1 MNHLATDEAKNVK
14 ILPIV
19 IATVLLTAALV
30 VAVLFS
36 FDLLAFGTDQA
47 IDQLVHT
54 DGMVHTEGMVHSDE
68 LHDELV
74 SDRQKGVAERGSMV
88 MPFDLE
94 RTTHIF
100 ETTEFGGVQ
109 QVLSADGDLTQIR
122 LIQDHLKE
130 EVDRFQ
136 SGDFGD
142 PAAIHGHDM
151 PGLVELEAG
160 YERIDVTYESLLDG
174 GKITYSTADEELKN
188 AIHRWFEAQLSDHGS
203 HARSALP

>member
-1 MNHLATDEAKNVK
+1 MNHLATNKTNNVK

-47 IDQLVHT
+47 INQIVHT
-54 DGMVHTEGMVHSDE
+54 DGMVHTEGIVHSDE
-68 LHDELV
+68 LHSELV
-74 SDRQKGVAERGSMV
+74 SDRQKEVAERGSMV

-100 ETTEFGGVQ
+100 EATEFGGVQ
-109 QVLSADGDLTQIR
+109 QVLSDDGDLTQIQ

-151 PGLVELEAG
+151 PGLAELVAG
-160 YERIDVTYESLLDG
+160 YDQIVVTYESLLDG
-174 GKITYSTADEELKN
+174 GKVTYSAADEELKN
-188 AIHRWFEAQLSDHGS
+188 AIHQWFEAQLSDHGD
-203 HARSALP
+203 HAQGN